1 MSITLGGANFVKKQI
16 NIMHFIYILVVVF
29 GLLPI
34 VSIYLQPKMEMSSIE
49 ELLEA
54 GNEAVAMEQIKSLL
68 QQNIAD
74 KKRWELIQ
82 KYMIDGDLA
91 NRFDVYIGPSITS
104 WPNPDNPNVFTV
116 EEVIPY
122 LEEYVEDGP
131 VDGYMQSAAKQ
142 LAIYYLQQ
150 NNTEKAEQ
158 ILVKVTVRAIS
169 SAKDPYVTEFFM
181 KRVQI
186 ALETNNLS
194 KADSIIAELKE
205 QAQQV
210 NTTNSDLRTII
221 SLLETEKLLY
231 KGNFNQ
237 AYKKLTQDIDALKKQ
252 WNVENEKFREMAKQ
266 AGQQPLEDLPFE
278 NGVYASEL
286 LSIKHQLEQAIK
298 LGNTNLTTIEG
309 RITKGNGLPM
319 SGVGV
324 FLRDE
329 TSVNMSVR
337 HDERHQ
343 TLTDE
348 NGFYQFT
355 GVIPG
360 KYEIHLGVRQA
371 QVDGLAWSMP
381 KDQWIH
387 ITGDKKITYN
397 MKFNPLIDIKE
408 PVNYEEIRAKELRFK
423 WEKVNE
429 ADYYDVNLCLEL
441 VNGSTCSAIE
451 TNIQQ
456 NEFTIPIEE
465 LYAKSTGIMFS
476 GEGSELDT
484 VEPESLLGYANSD
497 GEFSWYV
504 KAYDQNGSV
513 ITQSNGYILNKQ
525 SMEKTPIFYLKEREL
540 TKADQLLLDRKI
552 PEALELYKQAVKE
565 NPNDSHSK
573 RMVTRLSQLEKAS
586 R

>member
-1 MSITLGGANFVKKQI
+1 MKKQI
-16 NIMHFIYILVVVF
+16 TIIHFIYVLVVLF

-34 VSIYLQPKMEMSSIE
+34 VSIYLQPKMEMSLIE
-49 ELLEA
+49 EQLKA
-54 GNEAVAMEQIKSLL
+54 GNATVAKEQIESLL
-68 QQNIAD
+68 QRKIAD
-74 KKRWELIQ
+74 KKKWELIQ

-91 NRFDVYIGPSITS
+91 DQFDVYIGPSITS
-104 WPNPDNPNVFTV
+104 WPNPNNPNMFTV
-116 EEVIPY
+116 DEVILY
-122 LEEYVEDGP
+122 LETYLQDGP
-131 VDGYMQSAAKQ
+131 VDSYMQSAAKQ
-142 LAIYYLQQ
+142 LAIYYQQQ
-150 NNTEKAEQ
+150 NHSEKADQ
-158 ILVKVTVRAIS
+158 ILVKATERAKS
-169 SAKDPYVTEFFM
+169 SGNDYYMTEFFM

-186 ALETNNLS
+186 ALEANDFS

-205 QAQQV
+205 QAKQE
-210 NTTNSDLRTII
+210 NTTNSDLQTII
-221 SLLETEKLLY
+221 PLLEIEKLLY
-231 KGNFNQ
+231 EGNFNQ
-237 AYKKLTQDIDALKKQ
+237 AYKKLVQDLDALKKQ
-252 WNVENEKFREMAKQ
+252 WNDENEKFREMAKQ

-286 LSIKHQLEQAIK
+286 LSIKHQLEKAIK

-309 RITKGNGLPM
+309 RITKANGMPM

-329 TSVNMSVR
+329 ASVNMSVR

-343 TLTDE
+343 TMTDE

-360 KYEIHLGVRQA
+360 KYEIHLGVKQA
-371 QVDGLAWSMP
+371 QVDGWAWSTP

-387 ITGDKKITYN
+387 ITGDKRLTYN
-397 MKFNPLIDIKE
+397 IKFNPLIAIEE
-408 PVNYEEIRAKELRFK
+408 PVNYEEIRAKEVRFK

-429 ADYYDVNLCLEL
+429 ANYYDVNLCLEL
-441 VNGSTCSAIE
+441 ENGSTCSAIE
-451 TNIQQ
+451 TNIKQ

-476 GEGSELDT
+476 GDGSRMET
-484 VEPESLLGYANSD
+484 VEPESLLGFANSE

-504 KAYDQNGSV
+504 KVYDQKGAV
-513 ITQSNGYILNKQ
+513 ITQSNGYILNKR
-525 SMEKTPIFYLKEREL
+525 SIDRAPIFYLKEREL
-540 TKADQLLLDRKI
+540 TMADQLLLDHKI
-552 PEALELYKQAVKE
+552 PEAFDMYKQMLKD
-565 NPNDSHSK
+565 NPNDSHSQ